1 MDIHISFQHGPI
13 EAEIKAGPD
22 DDYQE
27 VLNQL
32 SDFVEKTEIQAQ
44 QTTENSTPKDNSGE
58 LSPDSTNDDA
68 KNDTEETH
76 SEEVTSLQDFSED
89 QLYRVIKKGTV
100 EDGEIQQMPEIIG
113 NVGIL
118 GENENKRAL
127 NGAVVLL
134 TVLDDFHDISK
145 VKTSELKNSLDE
157 SGIEKDAFNNVDEV
171 PDEKVYINRRGRG
184 NSATTELRYPG
195 KQEGRS
201 LINKII
207 DESL

>member
-1 MDIHISFQHGPI
+1 M
-13 EAEIKAGPD
+13 
-22 DDYQE
+22 
-27 VLNQL
+27 NQL

-44 QTTENSTPKDNSGE
+44 QTTENSTSKDNSGE
-58 LSPDSTNDDA
+58 LSSDSTNDDA

-89 QLYRVIKKGTV
+89 RLYRVIKKGTV
-100 EDGEIQQMPEIIG
+100 EDREIQQMPEIIG

-127 NGAVVLL
+127 HAAVVIL